1 MANWL
6 KYYLSICTLL
16 CMISCDR
23 LSNETYHHLS
33 PHEKRKLSADYVT
46 YSNMFSEGSPEYMR
60 TLEKAARIN
69 PKNEQAWIGLASAYL
84 LAGEY
89 KEWNKYSS
97 IAVSLNPK
105 ATQAQRGHSKLFYL
119 RDYGGALYDFDATDT
134 LTLNKT
140 DYVNLFRK
148 QISVDYLRGL
158 CYFGLKNN
166 DMATTYFM
174 RYINEENAKTGSK
187 EIDPTAYLYLGKIEN
202 EKQNYKGAIDLLNK
216 GIDPYTKM
224 ADIHYEKAYAHFMLG
239 NIKQA
244 ADQNEIAETYF
255 EEKQYHKSLLYEVLD
270 QLYISDIEKLG
281 AEIECFSGEA
291 EVINSE
297 GDLNNRQDVGTLH

>member
-6 KYYLSICTLL
+6 KYYLSIFTLL
-16 CMISCDR
+16 CLLSCDH
-23 LSNETYHHLS
+23 LSNETYHHLT
-33 PHEKRKLSADYVT
+33 PHEMRKLSADHVT
-46 YSNMFSEGSPEYMR
+46 YSNMFSEGSPEHMR

-69 PKNEQAWIGLASAYL
+69 PKNEQAWKGLALPYL
-84 LAGEY
+84 LTGQY
-89 KEWNKYSS
+89 KEWNYYASL
-97 IAVSLNPK
+97 AVSLNPK
-105 ATQAQRGHSKLFYL
+105 AAQAQRGHSKLFYL

-166 DMATTYFM
+166 DMATTYLM

-187 EIDPTAYLYLGKIEN
+187 EIDPSAYLYLGKIEN
-202 EKQNYKGAIDLLNK
+202 KKQNYRDALELLNK
-216 GIDPYTKM
+216 GIDPYNKM

-239 NIKQA
+239 EIPKA
-244 ADQNEIAETYF
+244 AEQNKIAETYF
-255 EEKQYHKSLLYEVLD
+255 KEKQYHRSTLYEVLD
-270 QLYISDIEKLG
+270 QLYMSHIEKLD
-281 AEIECFSGEA
+281 ADIECFSGVKQGA
-291 EVINSE
+291 EQDLTQNRRPNIN
-297 GDLNNRQDVGTLH
+297 